1 MMGHKRKM
9 DSAGVGCLY
18 SDKLTSVTTEV
29 ILYTSRVYSLGR
41 DLQDAMSKICM
52 AFRQRAVTQEVGSRQ
67 LGATWYTI
75 IIILQRDS
83 HSEE

>member
-1 MMGHKRKM
+1 M
-9 DSAGVGCLY
+9 VCLY

-29 ILYTSRVYSLGR
+29 ILYTSRVYSLGER
-41 DLQDAMSKICM
+41 FTGRNVKNMHDFQTNSC
-52 AFRQRAVTQEVGSRQ
+52 VTQEVGSR
-67 LGATWYTI
+67 LVATWYTI